1 MWVFLCPIVT
11 KLNYFTLFYK
21 IIAKK
26 LGIDKKMYYL
36 CIEFKIKDNDI
47 KYI

>member
-26 LGIDKKMYYL
+26 LGIDKIISYL
-36 CIEFKIKDNDI
+36 CIEFKNKLNDRF
-47 KYI
+47 

>member
-11 KLNYFTLFYK
+11 KLNYFTLFLKINDKMFGSYK
-21 IIAKK
+21 IIS
-26 LGIDKKMYYL
+26 YL

>member
-1 MWVFLCPIVT
+1 MWVFLCLIVT
-11 KLNYFTLFYK
+11 KLNYFALFYK
-21 IIAKK
+21 IITNK
-26 LGIDKKMYYL
+26 LGIVIFILYL

>member
-1 MWVFLCPIVT
+1 MWVFLCLIVT

-26 LGIDKKMYYL
+26 LGIDKKIVYL
-36 CIEFKIKDNDI
+36 CTIIKINEKHTY
-47 KYI
+47 K

>member
-21 IIAKK
+21 IIANK
-26 LGIDKKMYYL
+26 LGIVILIDYL